1 MGLEEIVADHACE
14 VEAKSV
20 FPRERPIVIDR
31 RLLAYFSQ
39 LLKLRRG
46 RVTIKGGVT

>member
-20 FPRERPIVIDR
+20 FPRERPIVETRDVVFR
-31 RLLAYFSQ
+31 TSP
-39 LLKLRRG
+39 KES
-46 RVTIKGGVT
+46 